1 MVYQPKRKYEW
12 GEGYTPKV
20 NADVVG
26 GVLEEIQEECGTVTK
41 EEFLERSRPS
51 DSPTHELFEWND
63 GIAAEQYRL
72 EQSRHAIVHLRVV
85 YLDDEEKER
94 KVSAVVNISPKKV
107 NAQYQSI
114 DVVLSDKETSAIVF
128 NRIKAELN
136 AFIERNR
143 HFKEL
148 GKLLIENGE
157 KLLKS
162 AE

>member
-1 MVYQPKRKYEW
+1 MVFQPKRKYEW

-20 NADVVG
+20 KADVVG
-26 GVLEEIQEECGTVTK
+26 GVLEEIQDECGTITK

-51 DSPTHELFEWND
+51 DAPTHELFEWD
-63 GIAAEQYRL
+63 DSIAAEQYRL
-72 EQSRHAIVHLRVV
+72 EQARHTIGHLRVV
-85 YLDDEEKER
+85 YLGEDEKEK
-94 KVSAVVNISPKKV
+94 KVSAVVNISPQRV

-136 AFIERNR
+136 AFIERNK

-148 GKLLIENGE
+148 GKLLVESGE
-157 KLLKS
+157 KILQS
-162 AE
+162 SE